1 MEEMERANAEQLIGG
16 IEEQRRRAR
25 KALAV
30 YWFPLVVFGGFALI
44 ASLALELGA
53 HPAILAL
60 WLVAGPVGIIATSI
74 YYGRRTHRIGLS
86 APPLPFIVT
95 GITLGV
101 GAGLTG
107 WLGRDTPAGYAGPL
121 LVIGAGYLVFAWL
134 QRSLLEGTFSLALM
148 VAAVGF
154 YFLQPPHAL
163 SLSLGLLGL
172 GSLLVAALNLR
183 QVASAG

>member
-1 MEEMERANAEQLIGG
+1 MERTNAEQLIGG
-16 IEEQRRRAR
+16 VEEQRRRAH
-25 KALAV
+25 KALGA
-30 YWFPLVVFGGFALI
+30 YWFPLVLFGGFGLVAAI
-44 ASLALELGA
+44 ALELGA

-60 WLVAGPVGIIATSI
+60 WIVAGPVGIVATSI

-95 GITLGV
+95 GILLGV

-107 WLGRDTPAGYAGPL
+107 WLGRDTPLGYAGPL

-134 QRSLLEGTFSLALM
+134 QKSLLEGTFALALM
-148 VAAVGF
+148 VVAVCLYIF
-154 YFLQPPHAL
+154 QPPHAL
-163 SLSLGLLGL
+163 SLSLGLFGL
-172 GSLLVAALNLR
+172 GSLLVGAWNIR